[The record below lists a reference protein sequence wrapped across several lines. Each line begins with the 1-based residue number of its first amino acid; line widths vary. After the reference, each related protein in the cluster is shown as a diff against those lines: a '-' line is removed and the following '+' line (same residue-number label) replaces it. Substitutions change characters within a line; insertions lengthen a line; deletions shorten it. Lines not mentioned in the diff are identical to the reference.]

1 MPMIEITT
9 GNSSAFAGY
18 LASIPSYH
26 LGCLYLNITN
36 FSNNTGVLPRNDEW
50 SKTKD
55 RSLSIARD
63 F

>member
-9 GNSSAFAGY
+9 GNSAAFAGY

-26 LGCLYLNITN
+26 FGCLYLNITN
-36 FSNNTGVLPRNDEW
+36 NNTGVLPRNDEW
-50 SKTKD
+50 SKNKD